1 MVLRDFLPPA
11 LRGLMV
17 AAFLAAFMSTIGTQL
32 NWGTSYLVNDFYRR
46 FLVKSATEHPYV
58 NVGKNFTV
66 LLVLGGGYG
75 SSRLA
80 SISEG
85 WQIVLGIGA
94 GTGAVLILRWYW
106 WRINAWSE
114 IVATIG
120 AAALTFVLA
129 KMKFD
134 GNGAVVTAKTTLITA
149 GVTTVLWLV
158 GTVVTKAEP
167 TETLVAFYRRG
178 APRGF

>member
-1 MVLRDFLPPA
+1 V
-11 LRGLMV
+11 
-17 AAFLAAFMSTIGTQL
+17 
-32 NWGTSYLVNDFYRR
+32 
-46 FLVKSATEHPYV
+46 
-58 NVGKNFTV
+58 FTV
-66 LLVLGGGYG
+66 VLVLVGGYV

-80 SISEG
+80 SSSEG

-120 AAALTFVLA
+120 AAVLTFALA
-129 KMKFD
+129 KVQFE
-134 GNGAVVTAKTTLITA
+134 GNGAVVVAKTTLITA

-158 GTVVTKAEP
+158 GTLVTKPEP
-167 TETLVAFYRRG
+167 TEKLVAFYPRVHPSVYGRG
-178 APRGF
+178 PPAEAFPGPAPGGGFVD